1 LTPIDPIALATVI
14 AGILDDLRIRY
25 VIGGSVA
32 ASIYGEPR
40 STLDLDMM
48 IDADEEKVE
57 ALVARLR
64 RDFYVN
70 RDDAVEAARLH
81 SSFSAVEVA
90 TSMKVDFF
98 LAEKDSF
105 AQEQMARRRPVRIAS
120 VAPLHFYAPEDLIIR
135 KLMWYRAG
143 GEQSQRQWRDVA
155 GIMRTSG
162 EQIDFDYLR
171 EAAAKVGVTD
181 LLLRLEKE
189 EHAQPAQE

>member
-1 LTPIDPIALATVI
+1 VI

-48 IDADEEKVE
+48 IDADEEQVE
-57 ALVARLR
+57 ALVARLP
-64 RDFYVN
+64 DEFFVD
-70 RDDAVEAARLH
+70 RDDAVEAVRLR
-81 SSFSAVEVA
+81 SSFSVVQVA

-98 LAEKDSF
+98 LAERDSF

-120 VAPLHFYAPEDLIIR
+120 GAPLHFYAPEDLIIR

-155 GIMRTSG
+155 GILRTSR

-171 EAAAKVGVTD
+171 QAAAKVAVVD
-181 LLLRLEKE
+181 LLERLEKE
-189 EHAQPAQE
+189 